1 MSIRD
6 NLDISAYLVLGPENT
21 LGRPV
26 GDVVA
31 QALDA
36 GFTCIQVRSKVA
48 SAREIIALTPRR
60 QSHRPARPVRSPC

>member
-6 NLDISAYLVLGPENT
+6 NLDISTYLVLGPENT

-31 QALDA
+31 HHLIFAH
-36 GFTCIQVRSKVA
+36 I
-48 SAREIIALTPRR
+48 
-60 QSHRPARPVRSPC
+60 

>member
-26 GDVVA
+26 G
-31 QALDA
+31 LSL
-36 GFTCIQVRSKVA
+36 IH
-48 SAREIIALTPRR
+48 I
-60 QSHRPARPVRSPC
+60 

>member
-31 QALDA
+31 RHSTPALPA
-36 GFTCIQVRSKVA
+36 SRCAPRWQV
-48 SAREIIALTPRR
+48 
-60 QSHRPARPVRSPC
+60 PARSSR

>member
-31 QALDA
+31 QAPRW
-36 GFTCIQVRSKVA
+36 QV
-48 SAREIIALTPRR
+48 
-60 QSHRPARPVRSPC
+60 PARSSR

>member
-26 GDVVA
+26 GDVVMMKEIFYSFVKVKNS
-31 QALDA
+31 QAVSILLKIFRSLSF
-36 GFTCIQVRSKVA
+36 GFQF
-48 SAREIIALTPRR
+48 
-60 QSHRPARPVRSPC
+60 

>member
-31 QALDA
+31 Q
-36 GFTCIQVRSKVA
+36 
-48 SAREIIALTPRR
+48 PRR
-60 QSHRPARPVRSPC
+60 VPPLPMALWSRCLRWSA